1 VSTTSEH
8 IRVTVADGV
17 CTAAFT
23 RPEKKNALTQAMY
36 AGLAEAIERTERDP
50 AIGCLVITGCGD
62 VFCAGND
69 IADFRSRPADGAE
82 RPSRRVYQG
91 LARLD
96 KPVVGAVQGSAIGI
110 GFTMLLHADIVLA
123 APEARFRMP
132 FVDLGVVPELGSSLL
147 VPWIVGRH
155 KAAELMLLGDFFDAA
170 EAKELGFVNRVIPRE
185 ALVPQAEELAR
196 RLAAKP
202 RESLRATKRLLR
214 VDQERLLARMDEE
227 LEIFAERLRS
237 DETQAIMAGV
247 LKPKPAP
254 AA

>member
-1 VSTTSEH
+1 
-8 IRVTVADGV
+8 
-17 CTAAFT
+17 
-23 RPEKKNALTQAMY
+23 MY
-36 AGLAEAIERTERDP
+36 AGLAEAIERTERDD
-50 AIGCLVITGCGD
+50 AIGCLLITGCDD

-69 IADFRSRPADGAE
+69 IADFRARPADGGE

-96 KPVVGAVQGSAIGI
+96 KPVIGAVQGLSIGI

-132 FVDLGVVPELGSSLL
+132 FVDLGVVPELGSSLM

-155 KAAELMLLGDFFDAA
+155 KAAELMLLGDFFSA
-170 EAKELGFVNRVIPRE
+170 EEAREMGFVNRVVPRATLVEE
-185 ALVPQAEELAR
+185 ATALAA

-214 VDQERLLARMDEE
+214 PDQPRLLARMDEE
-227 LEIFAERLRS
+227 LEIFAERLKS
-237 DETQAIMAGV
+237 DETQAIMARV
-247 LKPKPAP
+247 LKPK

>member
-1 VSTTSEH
+1 MSEH
-8 IRVTVADGV
+8 IRTTVAEGV
-17 CTAAFT
+17 CTVAFT

-36 AGLAEAIERTERDP
+36 AGLADAIERTAEDP
-50 AIGCLVITGCGD
+50 SIGCLLITGCDD

-69 IADFRSRPADGAE
+69 IADFRNRPKDAGP

-96 KPVVGAVQGSAIGI
+96 KPVVAAVQGLSIGI
-110 GFTMLLHADIVLA
+110 GFTMLLHADIVYA

-155 KAAELMLLGDFFDAA
+155 RAAELMLLGDFFDAA
-170 EAKELGFVNRVIPRE
+170 AAERMGFVNRIVPRE
-185 ALVPQAEELAR
+185 ALLEDATALAR

-214 VDQERLLARMDEE
+214 QDQERLLARMEEE
-227 LEIFAERLRS
+227 LEVFSERLAS
-237 DETQAIMAGV
+237 AETQAIMAGV
-247 LKPKPAP
+247 LKPKA
-254 AA
+254 

>member
-1 VSTTSEH
+1 MATSEQ

-50 AIGCLVITGCGD
+50 AIGCLVITGCED

-69 IADFRSRPADGAE
+69 IADFRNRPAEGGE

-96 KPVVGAVQGSAIGI
+96 KPVVGAVQGLAIGI

-147 VPWIVGRH
+147 VPWVVGRH
-155 KAAELMLLGDFFDAA
+155 KAAELMLLGDVFDAA
-170 EAKELGFVNRVIPRE
+170 EARAMGFVNRVVPRE
-185 ALVPQAEELAR
+185 ALLPQATELAR

-214 VDQERLLARMDEE
+214 QDQERLLARMDEE

-237 DETQAIMAGV
+237 DETQAIMARV

>member
-1 VSTTSEH
+1 MSTSEH

-23 RPEKKNALTQAMY
+23 RPGKKNALTQAMY
-36 AGLAEAIERTERDP
+36 AGLAEAIERTEQDP
-50 AIGCLVITGCGD
+50 AIGCLLITGCED

-69 IADFRSRPADGAE
+69 IADFRNRPADGAE

-96 KPVVGAVQGSAIGI
+96 KPVIGAVQGLAIGI

-147 VPWIVGRH
+147 VPWIAGRH
-155 KAAELMLLGDFFDAA
+155 KAAELMLLGDFFDAQ
-170 EAKELGFVNRVIPRE
+170 EAKELGFVNRIVPRE
-185 ALVPQAEELAR
+185 ALLPQATELAR
-196 RLAAKP
+196 RLVAKP

-214 VDQERLLARMDEE
+214 VDQERLLARMEEE

-247 LKPKPAP
+247 LKPKPAS

>member
-1 VSTTSEH
+1 MTEH
-8 IRVTVADGV
+8 TRMTVADGV
-17 CTAAFT
+17 CTLAFT

-36 AGLAEAIERTERDP
+36 AGLAEAIERTERDD
-50 AIGCLVITGCGD
+50 AIGCLVITGCED

-69 IADFRSRPADGAE
+69 IADFRNRSATGGE

-96 KPVVGAVQGSAIGI
+96 KPVIGAVQGLAIGI
-110 GFTMLLHADIVLA
+110 GFTMLLHADLVLA

-147 VPWIVGRH
+147 VPWVAGRH
-155 KAAELMLLGDFFDAA
+155 RAAELMLLGDFFDAA
-170 EAKELGFVNRVIPRE
+170 AAKEMGFVNRIVPRAALLDE
-185 ALVPQAEELAR
+185 AMALAK

-214 VDQERLLARMDEE
+214 PDQDRLLARMEEE
-227 LEIFAERLRS
+227 LAIFAERLAS
-237 DETQAIMAGV
+237 PETQAIMATV
-247 LKPKPAP
+247 LKPKS
-254 AA
+254 

>member
-1 VSTTSEH
+1 MT
-8 IRVTVADGV
+8 IR
-17 CTAAFT
+17 TATLNKVLTIEIA

-36 AGLAEAIERTERDP
+36 AGLAEAIERTERED
-50 AIGCLVITGCGD
+50 AIGCLLITGCDD

-69 IADFRSRPADGAE
+69 IADFRARPADGGE

-96 KPVVGAVQGSAIGI
+96 KPVIGAVQGLAIGI
-110 GFTMLLHADIVLA
+110 GFTMLLHADMVLA

-132 FVDLGVVPELGSSLL
+132 FVDLGVVPELGSSLM

-155 KAAELMLLGDFFDAA
+155 KAAELMMLGDFFGA
-170 EAKELGFVNRVIPRE
+170 EEARQMGFVNRILPRDQLVAE
-185 ALVPQAEELAR
+185 ATALAR

-214 VDQERLLARMDEE
+214 PDQPRLLARMDEE
-227 LEIFAERLRS
+227 LAIFAERLQS
-237 DETQAIMAGV
+237 DETQAIMAKV
-247 LKPKPAP
+247 LKPK

>member
-1 VSTTSEH
+1 MATSEH
-8 IRVTVADGV
+8 IRVTVAGGV

-50 AIGCLVITGCGD
+50 EIGCLVITGCED

-69 IADFRSRPADGAE
+69 IADFRNRPAEGGE

-96 KPVVGAVQGSAIGI
+96 KPVVGAVQGLAIGI

-123 APEARFRMP
+123 APEARFLMP

-147 VPWIVGRH
+147 VPRLVGRH
-155 KAAELMLLGDFFDAA
+155 RAAELMLLGEVFGA
-170 EAKELGFVNRVIPRE
+170 EAAREMGFVNRVLDRAELLPN
-185 ALVPQAEELAR
+185 ATATAQALAR
-196 RLAAKP
+196 KP
-202 RESLRATKRLLR
+202 QEALRATRRLLR
-214 VDQERLLARMDEE
+214 GDPSALMARIEEERD
-227 LEIFAERLRS
+227 IFAERLAS
-237 DETQAIMAGV
+237 AETQAIMAGV
-247 LKPKPAP
+247 LKPKR
-254 AA
+254 

>member
-1 VSTTSEH
+1 LTEH
-8 IRVTVADGV
+8 IRITVEDAVCTVAL
-17 CTAAFT
+17 T

-36 AGLAEAIERTERDP
+36 AGLAGAIERTAEDP
-50 AIGCLVITGCGD
+50 SIGCLLITGCDD

-69 IADFRSRPADGAE
+69 IADFRARPSDGGE
-82 RPSRRVYQG
+82 RPSRRVYLG

-96 KPVVGAVQGSAIGI
+96 KPVVAAVQGLGIGI

-123 APEARFRMP
+123 APQARFRMP

-155 KAAELMLLGDFFDAA
+155 RAAELMLLGDFFDA
-170 EAKELGFVNRVIPRE
+170 EAAREMGFVNRIVPLE
-185 ALVPQAEELAR
+185 DLLPQATALAR

-214 VDQERLLARMDEE
+214 QDHEKLMARMDEE
-227 LEIFAERLRS
+227 LAIFAERLAS
-237 DETQAIMAGV
+237 AETQAIMANV
-247 LKPKPAP
+247 LKKA
-254 AA
+254 

>member
-1 VSTTSEH
+1 MSSPSEQ

-36 AGLAEAIERTERDP
+36 AGLAEAIERTASDP
-50 AIGCLVITGCGD
+50 AVKCLLITGSAD

-69 IADFRSRPADGAE
+69 IADFRGRPADGGE

-96 KPVVGAVQGSAIGI
+96 KPVVAAVQGLAIGI
-110 GFTMLLHADIVLA
+110 GFTMLLHCDIVYA

-132 FVDLGVVPELGSSLL
+132 FVDLGVVPELGSSLM

-155 KAAELMLLGDFFDAA
+155 KAAELMLLGDFFGA
-170 EAKELGFVNRVIPRE
+170 EEAREMGFVNRVVPLAE
-185 ALVPQAEELAR
+185 LVPQATALAQ

-202 RESLRATKRLLR
+202 QESLRATKRLLR
-214 VDQERLLARMDEE
+214 IDQDRLMARMDEE
-227 LEIFAERLRS
+227 LAIFAERLAS
-237 DETQAIMAGV
+237 DETQAIMAKV
-247 LKPKPAP
+247 LKPK